1 MMGRGLIGCFIDA
14 LCDWVSLC
22 FFFQYV
28 NVRRSFFFRRSFLCV
43 FLTVLRVEKVS
54 RF

>member
-22 FFFQYV
+22 FFFPV
-28 NVRRSFFFRRSFLCV
+28 CERKEVIFFGGGV
-43 FLTVLRVEKVS
+43 FGV
-54 RF
+54 FF